1 MIEENDDILSIA
13 KSTIDEL
20 MTKEYCRFTDFKKQK
35 ATIYTWLAWQ
45 ETPGLPFGTALEA
58 KYLNHNKEYLKPFLN
73 WIGKTFQF

>member
-1 MIEENDDILSIA
+1 MRQYFCTPN
-13 KSTIDEL
+13 
-20 MTKEYCRFTDFKKQK
+20 FKKQK

-73 WIGKTFQF
+73 WIRKTFQF